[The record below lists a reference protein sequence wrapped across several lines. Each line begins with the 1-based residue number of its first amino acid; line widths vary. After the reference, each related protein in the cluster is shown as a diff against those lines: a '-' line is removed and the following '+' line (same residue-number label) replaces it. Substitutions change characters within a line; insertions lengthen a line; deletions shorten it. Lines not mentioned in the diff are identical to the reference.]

1 MGVIPNIEHQ
11 SLYPHMFAFLIN
23 IKHSNYT
30 TAEKLC
36 ISKSG
41 RACLNP
47 TVLEKY
53 DDLQDVIKMESGVP
67 IQHQIDQDL
76 LEEQKIEILISSL
89 KSSNAGYEDI
99 MHALKPYIQ
108 MKNISKKSEERLM
121 HFIQELIEQRN
132 EQNRRQY
139 QQEQQ

>member
-1 MGVIPNIEHQ
+1 
-11 SLYPHMFAFLIN
+11 
-23 IKHSNYT
+23 
-30 TAEKLC
+30 
-36 ISKSG
+36 
-41 RACLNP
+41 
-47 TVLEKY
+47 
-53 DDLQDVIKMESGVP
+53 MESGVP